1 MEIKQKNKNGI
12 VNNLFI
18 LSVTNIYCTSTWP
31 LNQTLLG
38 KFVSK
43 NLLFSIITNILKV
56 VLPYFPSLYPC
67 YMLGSQ
73 RTIIAFRC
81 IKATDTEGP
90 GDMSLFYPFFYN
102 VTSGKQKLGNVNL
115 LYRHLGKY
123 NLKTKL
129 LSTQKTSP
137 QGLERKKIILSLNKH

>member
-1 MEIKQKNKNGI
+1 MEIKQKNKNRI

-18 LSVTNIYCTSTWP
+18 LSVTNMYCTSTWP

-38 KFVSK
+38 KSVSE
-43 NLLFSIITNILKV
+43 NDIFSIIMNILKV
-56 VLPYFPSLYPC
+56 VLPYFPSLYPR
-67 YMLGSQ
+67 YILVFQ

-81 IKATDTEGP
+81 IKAIDTEGP

-102 VTSGKQKLGNVNL
+102 VISGKQKLGNVNL

-123 NLKTKL
+123 NLKRSSFQSRKPL
-129 LSTQKTSP
+129 HKVWR
-137 QGLERKKIILSLNKH
+137 ERKQFYH